1 MRLFPYISIMSEL
14 QKQILALSPDQKL
27 ELISFIA
34 SALKEDERFLKTLA
48 RRDSLQN
55 GDTQILTLEELKARL

>member
-1 MRLFPYISIMSEL
+1 MSEL

-34 SALKEDERFLKTLA
+34 AALKEDELFQKTLS
-48 RRDSLQN
+48 RRDALRNGEVELLSL
-55 GDTQILTLEELKARL
+55 EALKARLYGKTV